1 VRRTASGSAD
11 GRWFAHRGFA
21 ALQVLTRFFYA
32 GYQTGVPPSYAPSAD
47 HHVTFY
53 LFGVFIQAIK
63 AAERRAAHAIQPL

>member
-1 VRRTASGSAD
+1 
-11 GRWFAHRGFA
+11 
-21 ALQVLTRFFYA
+21 VLTRFFYA